1 MWSRKSLVWLVYA
14 FGLIVAV
21 LIGSALIRILSFEIG
36 PTGFSQHL
44 IERFDLVLWFDYWEG
59 IASGMAGIARQ
70 IALAGIIMMIWKVA
84 TSVGLIHALQGD
96 ASASFWEGV
105 SRFTIRGVGLGLLY
119 VLPLVLLLVLAGLTL
134 EMFAS
139 SMGEVGAF
147 WTRFVGLP
155 IVIILLVATFDLFH
169 DYARIHL
176 VLRGATIRRSWLQG
190 IKWPFQHFRSV
201 FLYKIWF
208 WISAALWIAVLLVG
222 FYMPDQS
229 VGAVVLA
236 FIIQQGL
243 IVFRTGAYVSWIG
256 AEVAFFERYA
266 PPARLPEGMNDEDE
280 VGLVAMEEAVAE
292 ERRNEGAE

>member
-1 MWSRKSLVWLVYA
+1 M
-14 FGLIVAV
+14 
-21 LIGSALIRILSFEIG
+21 
-36 PTGFSQHL
+36 
-44 IERFDLVLWFDYWEG
+44 
-59 IASGMAGIARQ
+59 
-70 IALAGIIMMIWKVA
+70 
-84 TSVGLIHALQGD
+84 
-96 ASASFWEGV
+96 
-105 SRFTIRGVGLGLLY
+105 LY
-119 VLPLVLLLVLAGLTL
+119 VLPLILLLVLAGITL
-134 EMFAS
+134 EMSAS

-147 WTRFVGLP
+147 WTRFIGLP

-169 DYARIHL
+169 DYARMHL
-176 VLRGATIRRSWLQG
+176 VLRGATIRSSWLQG

-229 VGAVVLA
+229 VGAVILA

-266 PPARLPEGMNDEDE
+266 PPPRLPYGTNDEDE
-280 VGLVAMEEAVAE
+280 MMVVTTEETERTVGRDGGVA
-292 ERRNEGAE
+292 